1 MVSARRTWPAT
12 PLGTRP
18 AAGRWRTLA
27 ADTHTHTHTRA
38 HTHTHRGAV
47 CRKASRGRCGLSPL
61 SHNTRCSNAVA
72 RRPTMGLTC
81 HGRSR
86 ERCTPSP
93 LCQACRA
100 PRRPPTGARPLLP
113 LPSGGIGSE
122 PLEWVVEIGKGAT
135 LMPWNQHDRGSA
147 RPGVPMDDS
156 IYDHDKTALAKND
169 ILNIRHPRKKVLPPS
184 RPRTCR
190 HLFPTHAWIRSAG
203 QVANVAS
210 LCKVAV
216 SRHGR

>member
-1 MVSARRTWPAT
+1 VVSARRTWPAT
-12 PLGTRP
+12 LLGTRP
-18 AAGRWRTLA
+18 AAGRWRTPA
-27 ADTHTHTHTRA
+27 ADTHTHPHTHTHTRA
-38 HTHTHRGAV
+38 CTHARTHTHRGAV

-61 SHNTRCSNAVA
+61 SRNTRRNNAVA

-93 LCQACRA
+93 LFQACRA
-100 PRRPPTGARPLLP
+100 PRQPPTGARPLLP

-122 PLEWVVEIGKGAT
+122 PLEWVVGMGKGAT

-156 IYDHDKTALAKND
+156 IYDKTALA
-169 ILNIRHPRKKVLPPS
+169 
-184 RPRTCR
+184 
-190 HLFPTHAWIRSAG
+190 
-203 QVANVAS
+203 
-210 LCKVAV
+210 
-216 SRHGR
+216 